1 MATFNKFNSFQTQ
14 LGLGDMNLN
23 TDTLKVYLTNV
34 APVATNTVF
43 DTPAEI
49 AAGNGYTA
57 GGEDAQ
63 NTFAANG
70 AVGELSGVDVT
81 WTASGGAMADF
92 RYVVLY
98 DDTTATKH
106 LIGYWDYGSTV
117 TLNDTET
124 FTTDFGAAGDLILTI
139 T

>member
-1 MATFNKFNSFQTQ
+1 MAIFNKFNSFQTQ
-14 LGLGDMNLN
+14 LGLGSMNLN

-43 DTPAEI
+43 GTPAEI

-57 GGEDAQ
+57 GGEDSQ

-81 WTASGGAMADF
+81 WTATGGAMAEF

-98 DDTTATKH
+98 DDTTTPRH
-106 LIGYWDYGSTV
+106 LIGYWDYGSAV

>member
-1 MATFNKFNSFQTQ
+1 MATFNKVDSFQTQ
-14 LGLGDMNLN
+14 VGLGAMNLN

-34 APVATNTVF
+34 APTSATTVF
-43 DTPAEI
+43 GTPAEI

-57 GGEDAQ
+57 TGEDVQ
-63 NTFAANG
+63 NGFGANG
-70 AVGELSGVDVT
+70 AVGELTGIDVV
-81 WTASGGAMADF
+81 WTAAGGTIGPF

-106 LIGYWDYGSTV
+106 VIGYWDYGSAV

-124 FTTDFGAAGDLILTI
+124 FTTDFGATILTI